1 MGRVRGSN
9 EVGMKYVVEAV
20 LIVTTLV
27 FTAYVGQFVLARDC
41 GEHGQ
46 FRFGD
51 LIYRCEV
58 ARWAQ

>member
-1 MGRVRGSN
+1 
-9 EVGMKYVVEAV
+9 MKLAIDAICTVILIAVTLTFCAYIGQYV
-20 LIVTTLV
+20 I
-27 FTAYVGQFVLARDC
+27 ARDC

-51 LIYRCEV
+51 LVYRCEV